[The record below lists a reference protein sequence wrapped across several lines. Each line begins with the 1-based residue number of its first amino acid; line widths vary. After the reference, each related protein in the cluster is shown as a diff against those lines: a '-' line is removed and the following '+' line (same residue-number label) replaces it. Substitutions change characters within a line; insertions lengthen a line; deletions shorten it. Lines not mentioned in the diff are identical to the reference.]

1 MKKQTFNQTTYT
13 MHRLTLISIVAAFSI
28 PSASGVAAVA
38 PLITADYQ
46 KLVSTA
52 DIDFTGPTPKAYH
65 GMPIGTGE
73 MGSLVWNSG
82 SSALKFQINR
92 TDVFG
97 CNSAI
102 TAVSG
107 DVPND
112 EDVTKVVSDFGNGCG
127 YVTVDFGGTPFGPAT
142 KHHLSLYDGKLA
154 IAGEGVSAEIIA
166 GVDADAFIMRI
177 KDGRSASQDIR
188 VDLTLLQ
195 KSGVTKRPLAIT
207 QDAAKV
213 LAQQNETVES
223 LLAKGAI
230 KQHFS
235 TLANG
240 SEGTQ
245 LWLTQKFEQEAATEF
260 REQDHYSASSVV
272 INVSGRNAT
281 LAQANPETVSLTLKA
296 GAGEVLVCIASAATL
311 DKKVSVAQV
320 LAKAKERAKAATA
333 KGYDKMYAANQA
345 WWREFWGKSY
355 VCLPAD
361 EASRSIQNKWYYYL
375 YLMASSTRGQYP
387 ARFGGNIWNINGTN
401 FGWGSMFWGFNEEP
415 MQHSYEGANHG

>member
-1 MKKQTFNQTTYT
+1 MYELTY
-13 MHRLTLISIVAAFSI
+13 IPIVAAI
-28 PSASGVAAVA
+28 GIASASSAAPVA
-38 PLITADYQ
+38 PLVTADYQ

-52 DIDFTGPTPKAYH
+52 DLDFTGLTPKAYH

-82 SSALKFQINR
+82 SSALKLQINR

-97 CNSAI
+97 CNNAV
-102 TAVSG
+102 TAVNG

-112 EDVTKVVSDFGNGCG
+112 EDVTKVVSDFGYGCG
-127 YVTVDFGGTPFGPAT
+127 FVTVDFGGTPFGPAT

-166 GVDADAFIMRI
+166 GVEADAFIMRI
-177 KDGRSASQDIR
+177 KDSRSVPQDIR

-195 KSGVTKRPLAIT
+195 KAGVTKRPPSISPDGL
-207 QDAAKV
+207 KV

-230 KQHFS
+230 KLHFS

-240 SEGTQ
+240 SEGSQ
-245 LWLTQKFEQEAATEF
+245 IWLTQKFEQEAATEF
-260 REQDHYSASSVV
+260 RELDHYSGSSVV
-272 INVSGRNAT
+272 IDVTGRNAMASKPT
-281 LAQANPETVSLTLKA
+281 PETVSLTLKA
-296 GAGEVLVCIASAATL
+296 GAGEVFVHIASAATL

-320 LAKAKERAKAATA
+320 LAKAKDRAKVAKA
-333 KGYDKMYAANQA
+333 KGYDKMFASNQA

-361 EASRSIQNKWYYYL
+361 EVSRSIQNKWYYYL
-375 YLMASSTRGQYP
+375 YLMASSTSCRMP
-387 ARFGGNIWNINGTN
+387 PCA
-401 FGWGSMFWGFNEEP
+401 
-415 MQHSYEGANHG
+415 